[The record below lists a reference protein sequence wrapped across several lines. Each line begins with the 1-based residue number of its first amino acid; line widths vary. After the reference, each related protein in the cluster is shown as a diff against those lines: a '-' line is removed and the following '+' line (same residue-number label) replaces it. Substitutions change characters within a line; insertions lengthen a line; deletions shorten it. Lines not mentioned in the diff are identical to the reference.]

1 MGLESVVTAWEGKAV
16 GDLQPGVRHQ
26 TQQSSLGNAT
36 ATGAGLQ
43 LVAMLYQLHDH
54 QTVYL
59 DNLATL
65 RLEKCSI
72 LSQTLPYLD
81 TGVIL
86 RVLTGVSAR
95 VRHLLAINQSSSE

>member
-1 MGLESVVTAWEGKAV
+1 M
-16 GDLQPGVRHQ
+16 GDLKPGVRHQ

-36 ATGAGLQ
+36 ATGAGLK

-59 DNLATL
+59 DNLRIL
-65 RLEKCSI
+65 KLEKCSPLTA
-72 LSQTLPYLD
+72 LSQTLPYLN

-95 VRHLLAINQSSSE
+95 VRHLLAINRASAE

>member
-1 MGLESVVTAWEGKAV
+1 M
-16 GDLQPGVRHQ
+16 GDLKPGVRHQ

-36 ATGAGLQ
+36 ATGAGLK

-59 DNLATL
+59 DHLRILKLKKYSTL
-65 RLEKCSI
+65 R
-72 LSQTLPYLD
+72 QTLPYLN

-86 RVLTGVSAR
+86 RVLTRVSAR
-95 VRHLLAINQSSSE
+95 VRHLLTINHASAE